1 MNKVVLMGRLTKD
14 PEVRY
19 STGNKPTCVARYTLA
34 VNRKFKQDGQ
44 QNADF
49 ISCIC
54 FGKQGEFAEKYLKQ
68 GIKIVVSGRIQTGSF
83 DKKDGTRVYTTDVV
97 AEEQEFAESKSA
109 NEHASTPSQPQAA
122 EPQQMSFPT
131 EPEPPKQKSPEQP
144 WMSIPDGL
152 ENELPFL

>member
-1 MNKVVLMGRLTKD
+1 MNKWTGMGRLTKD

-19 STGNKPTCVARYTLA
+19 STGSKPTCVARYTLA

-44 QNADF
+44 PTADF
-49 ISCIC
+49 ISCIA

-83 DKKDGTRVYTTDVV
+83 EKKDGSKVYTTDVV
-97 AEEQEFAESKSA
+97 VEEQEFAESKSA

-122 EPQQMSFPT
+122 EPQQMSLPT
-131 EPEPPKQKSPEQP
+131 QEQPKQEQP
-144 WMSIPDGL
+144 WMSVPDGF
-152 ENELPFL
+152 ESELPFL